1 MNRTLAL
8 RRKCGRVRGQIHSP
22 KSCQLQHPPVFLHG
36 TLYGSRNR
44 ITARFPGT
52 VDVRTR
58 GYRYTLYF
66 KFLYLFI
73 RFVSG
78 EYDHVAGDHWR
89 IMTVAALYRLNDS
102 AEAGLPSQLSGS
114 NVNLKRVLDAAFPGS
129 TRAAETS
136 SFSVTTNSCSGLR
149 SSDELVQDLFFKI
162 QFFVCS
168 RLELTIAPE
177 TNDSYRTYALGLD
190 RISDGVR
197 VTILEVA
204 EEDNER
210 ATPWVSSL
218 DDQYH
223 CFYYFNTYFFE

>member
-8 RRKCGRVRGQIHSP
+8 RRKCGRVRGRIHSP

-66 KFLYLFI
+66 KFLNLFI
-73 RFVSG
+73 CFVSG
-78 EYDHVAGDHWR
+78 EYDHVAVERWR
-89 IMTVAALYRLNDS
+89 IMTVEALYRLNDS
-102 AEAGLPSQLSGS
+102 AEAGLTSQLSGS
-114 NVNLKRVLDAAFPGS
+114 IVNLERVLDATFPGS
-129 TRAAETS
+129 TRAGGN
-136 SFSVTTNSCSGLR
+136 FFFFGD
-149 SSDELVQDLFFKI
+149 DELLQWAKIVELVWDLSFKI

-177 TNDSYRTYALGLD
+177 TNNSYGTYALGLD
-190 RISDGVR
+190 RISDGVH
-197 VTILEVA
+197 VTILEA
-204 EEDNER
+204 K
-210 ATPWVSSL
+210 
-218 DDQYH
+218 
-223 CFYYFNTYFFE
+223 